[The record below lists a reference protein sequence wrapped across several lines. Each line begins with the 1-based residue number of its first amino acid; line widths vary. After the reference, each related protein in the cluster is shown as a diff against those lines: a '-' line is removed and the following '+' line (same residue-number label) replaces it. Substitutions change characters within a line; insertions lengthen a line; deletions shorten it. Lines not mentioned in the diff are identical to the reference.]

1 MINTILFDLDGT
13 IIDSEPAALQSIL
26 DCTQAWGVPVTKE
39 DAASVAGK
47 KWEVAFDLLYAKH
60 QMPLPQEEASRLI
73 VARYKELVHS
83 SLQVVPGSVAAVQDF
98 AKHFQLAVV
107 SGSLRSDIFWA
118 LEHLKIIQHFQ
129 HILGSEDYP
138 LSKPAPDGY
147 LKAIKLFGADPKH
160 TLIFEDSA
168 PGIASAQAAGVKVVA
183 ITSTNHY
190 GHDQSTADAHI
201 KNFEGI
207 TADWVKAKFP

>member
-1 MINTILFDLDGT
+1 MIDTILFDLDGT
-13 IIDSEPAALQSIL
+13 IIDSEPAALQAIM
-26 DCTQAWGVPVTKE
+26 DCTKQWGVPVTQAE
-39 DAASVAGK
+39 AATVAGK
-47 KWEVAFDLLYAKH
+47 KWEVAFDLLYRKH
-60 QMPLPQEEASRLI
+60 QMPIPVEEASEKIIQRFKEI
-73 VARYKELVHS
+73 VHAD
-83 SLQVVPGSVAAVQDF
+83 LQVVPGSVAAIKDF

-107 SGSLRSDIFWA
+107 SGSMRSDIFWA
-118 LEHLKIIQHFQ
+118 LEKLQVIHHFQ

-138 LSKPAPDGY
+138 TSKPAPDGY
-147 LKAIKLFGADPKH
+147 LKALKLFGSDPAR

-190 GHDQSTADAHI
+190 GHDQSGADAHI
-201 KNFEGI
+201 PHFEGI

>member
-1 MINTILFDLDGT
+1 MIDTILFDLDGT
-13 IIDSEPAALQSIL
+13 IIDSEPAALQAIL
-26 DCTQAWGVPVTKE
+26 DCTKSWGVPVTQAE
-39 DAASVAGK
+39 AASVAGK
-47 KWEVAFDLLYAKH
+47 KWEVAFDLLYKIH
-60 QMPLPQEEASRLI
+60 KMPLSQEEASEAI
-73 VARYKELVHS
+73 IARFKEIVHS
-83 SLQVVPGSVAAVQDF
+83 NLIVVPGSVAAVQDF
-98 AKHFQLAVV
+98 AKHFRLALV

-147 LKAIKLFGADPKH
+147 LKAIKLFGADPKR

-190 GHDQSTADAHI
+190 GHDQSGADAHI

-207 TADWVKAKFP
+207 DSAWIKKRFP